1 MGSTA
6 DSSPNSGQAKYDIK
20 KALRQ
25 LYSPGRSFAL
35 VEVPRQRFLAVDGH
49 GNPNTSPDYAAAVQ
63 ALYAVSYSL
72 KFAAKRSLGQDSV
85 VAPLE
90 GLWRAE
96 NPEVFVQGNKD
107 SWDWTML
114 ISQPE
119 WISEETALETAAE
132 VRAKKELG
140 AAARIRWLE
149 LEEGLS
155 VQVLHTGS
163 YDDEAPVLA
172 RLHHEFMPDN
182 HLGFNGDHHEVYL
195 SDPRRTAPQKL
206 KTVLRQPVRPI

>member
-1 MGSTA
+1 MGSSAGTSA
-6 DSSPNSGQAKYDIK
+6 GKAKYDVK
-20 KALRQ
+20 KALRE
-25 LYSPGRSFAL
+25 LYSPGPAFTL
-35 VEVPRQRFLAVDGH
+35 VQVPRQRFLAVDGH
-49 GNPNTSPDYAAAVQ
+49 GNPNTSPDYAAVVQ
-63 ALYAVSYSL
+63 ALYAVAYSL
-72 KFAAKRSLGQDSV
+72 KFAAKRGLGQDSV

-119 WISEETALETAAE
+119 WISEEMAAEAAAE
-132 VRAKKELG
+132 VRAKKDLD

-155 VQVLHTGS
+155 VQVMHTGS

-172 RLHHEFMPDN
+172 RLHHEFMPAN
-182 HLGFNGDHHEVYL
+182 QLGFNGDHHEIYL

-206 KTVLRQPVRPI
+206 KTVLRQPVRRK